1 MNATSAILDP
11 VMDRLHGILPSI
23 FYKLVS
29 IVLPSDPLPTGPV
42 SASSAAAENCLASSL
57 QAWPILTPL
66 MEVIQHHSNTTKP
79 ALYELE
85 PHIAAL
91 AIFFCRFVIISG
103 SLTASPDGHTSVL
116 GKSTIEFGLRLGM
129 SIILAGMAYM
139 RMDYDV
145 ICSVHLWSHVLPTLL
160 GWCVNLLGKNSGEGK
175 KGSKKQQSKKKKA
188 AESPPPSL
196 TMSIG
201 ISTLLL
207 VSLPSCLYMCRLFSN
222 LTFLSLVIQQVPT
235 PVSNAF
241 HYMFPIEELA
251 ASYDIVTSFVSDK
264 ELLHDMLAHL
274 LFVTFHIQM
283 GLGHIGIAFLTS
295 EQRRK
300 NMLIRMDVEN
310 PNPNT
315 TNGGNKKKGKKEQN
329 VNGEHT
335 TKKMKFDPS
344 RKFRRTA
351 PSFILFA
358 VLPYMFQIIL
368 FGNLNKFA
376 FMNVQNQIHRSV
388 RIQELFDHDSH
399 LTAIASESATSPD
412 VYAGS
417 MDTVV
422 ATGER
427 ICASI
432 IILLLLGYIVATW

>member
-1 MNATSAILDP
+1 
-11 VMDRLHGILPSI
+11 MDTLHGILPSI
-23 FYKLVS
+23 FYKLSS
-29 IVLPSDPLPTGPV
+29 IVLPSDPLSTGPAAT
-42 SASSAAAENCLASSL
+42 ASSCAADSCSAFIL
-57 QAWPILTPL
+57 QGWPIPTQLI
-66 MEVIQHHSNTTKP
+66 EVIQHHSNTAKP
-79 ALYELE
+79 TLYELE

-91 AIFFCRFVIISG
+91 AIFFCRFVIITG

-116 GKSTIEFGLRLGM
+116 GQSTIEFVLRLGM
-129 SIILAGMAYM
+129 SLLLAGMAFM

-160 GWCVNLLGKNSGEGK
+160 GWCVKLLGKKNAEKKGK
-175 KGSKKQQSKKKKA
+175 KQKKKA
-188 AESPPPSL
+188 ASSSATPPSSA
-196 TMSIG
+196 MSIG

-207 VSLPSCLYMCRLFSN
+207 VSLPSCLYICRLFSN
-222 LTFLSLVIQQVPT
+222 PTFLSLIIQHVPT
-235 PVSNAF
+235 PISNAF
-241 HYMFPIEELA
+241 HYMFPIEELT
-251 ASYDIVTSFVSDK
+251 ASYDIVNSFVTDK

-310 PNPNT
+310 PNPN
-315 TNGGNKKKGKKEQN
+315 KKKSKKNDPQQN
-329 VNGEHT
+329 GNGEHT
-335 TKKMKFDPS
+335 THQTKKEKKFDPS
-344 RKFRRTA
+344 RKFRRSA
-351 PSFILFA
+351 PAFILFT

-376 FMNVQNQIHRSV
+376 FINVQNQIHRSV

-412 VYAGS
+412 VYAWS

-422 ATGER
+422 ATGK
-427 ICASI
+427 
-432 IILLLLGYIVATW
+432 

>member
-1 MNATSAILDP
+1 M
-11 VMDRLHGILPSI
+11 
-23 FYKLVS
+23 
-29 IVLPSDPLPTGPV
+29 
-42 SASSAAAENCLASSL
+42 
-57 QAWPILTPL
+57 
-66 MEVIQHHSNTTKP
+66 
-79 ALYELE
+79 
-85 PHIAAL
+85 
-91 AIFFCRFVIISG
+91 
-103 SLTASPDGHTSVL
+103 
-116 GKSTIEFGLRLGM
+116 
-129 SIILAGMAYM
+129 
-139 RMDYDV
+139 
-145 ICSVHLWSHVLPTLL
+145 
-160 GWCVNLLGKNSGEGK
+160 
-175 KGSKKQQSKKKKA
+175 
-188 AESPPPSL
+188 
-196 TMSIG
+196 
-201 ISTLLL
+201 
-207 VSLPSCLYMCRLFSN
+207 
-222 LTFLSLVIQQVPT
+222 

-241 HYMFPIEELA
+241 HYMFPIDELA

-264 ELLHDMLAHL
+264 ELLHDMVAHL

-315 TNGGNKKKGKKEQN
+315 NGGRKKKGKKEQN
-329 VNGEHT
+329 VNGDTT
-335 TKKMKFDPS
+335 TKTKFDPS

-351 PSFILFA
+351 PSFILFT

-422 ATGER
+422 ATG
-427 ICASI
+427 
-432 IILLLLGYIVATW
+432 V